1 LTDLEFDPR
10 PALEALVAHS
20 VRSVLIGGL
29 AATLHGSPSITG
41 VLDVCPARDMSN
53 LARLAEALNELGARL
68 RGAPMDVPFLLDAET
83 LERGDHFTFT
93 TKAGSVDCLG
103 TPAGTSGFDEL
114 DKNAVDMDLGG
125 LRIRVASIEDLIR
138 MKLAAGRP
146 KDLVEAE
153 ILGALRDE
161 LEGR

>member
-10 PALEALVAHS
+10 PALEALSAHG
-20 VRSVLIGGL
+20 VLFVLIGGL

-41 VLDVCPARDMSN
+41 DVDICYARDMRN
-53 LARLAEALNELGARL
+53 LARLADALTELGATL
-68 RGAPMDVPFLLDAET
+68 RGSPPDVPFLVDAET
-83 LERGDHFTFT
+83 LARGDHFTFAT
-93 TKAGSVDCLG
+93 RAGSVDCLG

-114 DKNAVDMDLGG
+114 NKTAVSMDLGG
-125 LRIRVASIEDLIR
+125 LSVRVASIEDLIR

-146 KDLVEAE
+146 KDRAEAE